1 MDDIDRKLLLLL
13 YEDPRMPLRELAK
26 GLGISRQ
33 AVNRR
38 IQNLTK
44 AGLFKSLRAE
54 VSMFYLDGVVVS
66 IWGRSRAALLDKVLD
81 NLGES
86 EFTTRVVV
94 AGGNELFIWGYLRKI
109 SDLSGY
115 VEFVKHAAEMPE
127 LTVGLPCFCD
137 GINPI
142 SFDGGQPPKDRYRKL
157 SPLDLR
163 IIAALQDNAR
173 KPIAEIA
180 GSVGASARTV
190 RRHIEV
196 MRREGSLDYNA
207 PWDFPPGEDMITVLF
222 VTLRRGADTVRS
234 ARRLLQIDPIHFMYL
249 RQFSNLPSFLVGL
262 IASDRMTE
270 IRKILREIKQD
281 EDVLSVTPNLIY
293 SERRYTSWDHRLMPA
308 ISGPSLRP
316 QKSPQR
322 RKGGKKRDVH
332 QQRTI

>member
-1 MDDIDRKLLLLL
+1 MDDIDRKLVLLL

-54 VSMFYLDGVVVS
+54 VSMFYLDGVLVW

-94 AGGNELFIWGYLRKI
+94 AGGNELFIWGFLRKI

-157 SPLDLR
+157 SPLDLK
-163 IIAALQDNAR
+163 IIAVLQDNAR

-180 GSVGASARTV
+180 DSIGASAKTI

-196 MRREGSLDYNA
+196 MRREGSLDYAA
-207 PWDFPPGEDMITVLF
+207 PWDIPPGEDMITMLF

-234 ARRLLQIDPIHFMYL
+234 ARRLLRIDPIHFMYL
-249 RQFSNLPSFLVGL
+249 RQFSNLPSFLIGL
-262 IASDRMTE
+262 ITSDRMTE

-293 SERRYTSWDHRLMPA
+293 SERGYTPWDYRLVPA
-308 ISGPSLRP
+308 ISELNHRP
-316 QKSPQR
+316 C
-322 RKGGKKRDVH
+322 KRP
-332 QQRTI
+332 